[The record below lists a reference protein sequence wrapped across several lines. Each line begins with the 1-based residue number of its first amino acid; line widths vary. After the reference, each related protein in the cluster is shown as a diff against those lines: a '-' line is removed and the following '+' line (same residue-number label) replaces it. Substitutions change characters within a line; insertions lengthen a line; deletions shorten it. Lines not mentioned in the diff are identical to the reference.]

1 MSIPV
6 SILLFLAYTGPP
18 VLPSSKEEHM
28 VHSHEQKGFLT
39 WPSFV
44 TGSVRSLRSVRSLHR
59 QGAFPA
65 VEAESGECF
74 THAGRHGIL
83 VGT

>member
-28 VHSHEQKGFLT
+28 VHSHKQKGFLT

-44 TGSVRSLRSVRSLHR
+44 TGSVRSLHR